1 MSVEIVWPLIEEP
14 ISPRLPETPPPDP
27 GYFTSTAP
35 PIGAVVGRG
44 LLRPFQRD
52 AFRDWAN
59 STGGPVLAS
68 SVGQI
73 LGTMSNSPLASGE
86 LPWRPEFGSNLY
98 LLRNRQNDGTLADL
112 ARTYVVDALARW
124 EPRVRVLGAQIKRMA
139 SNNDKTQNVIFIR
152 VRYEIASSRTGS
164 QTGTNTLEATVVV

>member
-1 MSVEIVWPLIEEP
+1 
-14 ISPRLPETPPPDP
+14 
-27 GYFTSTAP
+27 
-35 PIGAVVGRG
+35 
-44 LLRPFQRD
+44 
-52 AFRDWAN
+52 
-59 STGGPVLAS
+59 
-68 SVGQI
+68 
-73 LGTMSNSPLASGE
+73 MSNSPLASGE